1 MKKIAATNIAAGLF
15 GLSLIA
21 GTAAWAEEAAAPG
34 PSAEALAF
42 LASPTSLAAAIATVE
57 SAAGG
62 KASTIEFVMGE
73 DGEPDLIMAD
83 VVMADGSE
91 KEVSVNPADG
101 KVMKIADD
109 RPDDGDAPAESDDS
123 TGGE

>member
-1 MKKIAATNIAAGLF
+1 MRKFATTNIAAGLF

-21 GTAAWAEEAAAPG
+21 GTAVWAEEAAAPG
-34 PSAEALAF
+34 PSAEALVF

-62 KASTIEFVMGE
+62 QVSTIEFVMGE
-73 DGEPDLIMAD
+73 DGKPDLILAD

-109 RPDDGDAPAESDDS
+109 QPEDGDSAADNEDSDD
-123 TGGE
+123 E